1 MIIFKKISWI
11 KKNAD
16 RYCNCIVYILFQI
29 GSMILFLSYIVRAF
43 CNWTL
48 THIHIFIIKNLLTRY
63 SRSKCKELCRGK
75 RLKIN
80 KNYHAHLLSV
90 KSIEKWFRLQR
101 KSGETTKRNN
111 AIGLTTDYNNLSRTF
126 IRRVLYKIFFYI
138 LFSRCISKTVYIC
151 VNISR
156 YVEISTWKILKHR
169 TIDKQRR
176 HLIRA
181 RHISLERK
189 ISSQYKRVHHE
200 TARIL
205 KITSWKS
212 MDKYC
217 KRYFSKKC
225 NKVFLLTY
233 LAFLSALYILIV
245 YLSLIKV
252 SWNISNYKSIYNK
265 TAIF

>member
-1 MIIFKKISWI
+1 MD

-48 THIHIFIIKNLLTRY
+48 THIHTYFYHKKFTNPVLSIEVQRIVPR
-63 SRSKCKELCRGK
+63 EA

-111 AIGLTTDYNNLSRTF
+111 AIGLTTDYNNLSWTF

-233 LAFLSALYILIV
+233 LAFLSALYTLIV

-252 SWNISNYKSIYNK
+252 SWNISNYKIIYNK